1 MEYEREES
9 MGYILPEQGVFQAVQ
24 TLLKAGV
31 QVAAQGAFQGFE
43 KEAGGLMAAWGK
55 DFLGEATVNVLQQV
69 ATNAA
74 NGFIDANSLEIE
86 DGQVVGWRIDG
97 DQWTESVFGKNAL
110 ASYVGSFARAGTNE
124 LLKRTAV
131 GLLGEG
137 ANNYASL
144 IKTASALAGE
154 GVGSLIDGEFSLNLL
169 NLTDILNPFVEDK
182 NLLAK
187 MDMGLFSMNFSKDEN
202 GNIKNTSR
210 INSAGA
216 NVGGLVGLY
225 HSALGMKEAYN
236 NVRIGLSGAD
246 EKTTIALR
254 GISSNGQEKS
264 ANLFE
269 EILSGKTTLQEA
281 FSQAVG
287 EIAKTTA
294 TEYGKEIGI
303 NFEDLN
309 GFELGVVLAHEA
321 MRNGR
326 KDGKV
331 GQRQETRDAVLA
343 HSKHAAQILELYG
356 SVLNQQFTYE
366 AALSK
371 ALESGAISQR
381 EFDHY
386 SDIRYDSKEDFLRII
401 LHNSGHVEL
410 HDDSSE
416 DITVEDWR
424 DDWLTKEEWELKFS
438 EWRDGEWDEKDS
450 KWPRDLAVSGF
461 WIESLL
467 DNGLL
472 TAEDDYDTIIELLE
486 FWSKK
491 GWSSPDGAN
500 DWNAI
505 HLGKNGNVWA
515 THPWT
520 GLKDELNKKWP
531 VPFQNHVWAYDDY
544 EPHDWPFLDE
554 LIYGS
559 HITANLYTGMVDNL
573 GDITG
578 MGLIALGKIYSG
590 VDQISINL
598 TREPIEYWLNHLAM
612 LSLDTG
618 FMLDDVVAHTALK
631 ADDFLMTLSKMRF
644 EKQLMSLAV
653 KSNMADD
660 AGALLS
666 KLDDFANFADE
677 AGIIANQFDDSLQF
691 VDDMRFVAPDGTVFP
706 STSNLASVYALKNP
720 EALNSYFINNSN
732 RFWNKEIT
740 FNGSKVYAR
749 DDLFD
754 VNFVS
759 SWKEKGVEITG
770 TNLQR
775 MLSGRAPIGIDG
787 LPVEI
792 HHLTQRDSS
801 HLAEVLQTFHRE
813 FKNIIH
819 INPNSIQS
827 GISRSIFNKWRDQ
840 YWQFRAYELL
850 NK

>member
-1 MEYEREES
+1 LIILFSVCGLNSYGAMEYEREES
-9 MGYILPEQGVFQAVQ
+9 MGYILPEQGLFQMGQ

-31 QVAAQGAFQGFE
+31 QVAAQGAFQGYE
-43 KEAGGLMAAWGK
+43 KQAGGLMAAWGK
-55 DFLGEATVNVLQQV
+55 DFIGEATVNVLQQV
-69 ATNAA
+69 ATNAT

-86 DGQVVGWRIDG
+86 DGQVVGWRFDG
-97 DQWTESVFGKNAL
+97 DQWAESVFGKNAL
-110 ASYVGSFARAGTNE
+110 ASYVGSFARAGANE
-124 LLKRTAV
+124 LLKGTAV

-137 ANNYASL
+137 ANNYTSL

-169 NLTDILNPFVEDK
+169 NLTDILNPFIEDK
-182 NLLAK
+182 ELLAK

-225 HSALGMKEAYN
+225 QSALGMKEAYN

-264 ANLFE
+264 ADLFE

-287 EIAKTTA
+287 EMAKTTA

-326 KDGKV
+326 KDGEE
-331 GQRQETRDAVLA
+331 GQRQET
-343 HSKHAAQILELYG
+343 
-356 SVLNQQFTYE
+356 
-366 AALSK
+366 
-371 ALESGAISQR
+371 
-381 EFDHY
+381 
-386 SDIRYDSKEDFLRII
+386 
-401 LHNSGHVEL
+401 
-410 HDDSSE
+410 
-416 DITVEDWR
+416 
-424 DDWLTKEEWELKFS
+424 
-438 EWRDGEWDEKDS
+438 EKDS